1 MESNNLMNKE
11 IFKTQALSASLEDYL
26 KEIYVLSLDGQEVRV
41 TDLAKCLG
49 LTKPSVNRAIY
60 TLRDH
65 GLLTHEHYGRISLTD
80 DGRKAAKRIYEN
92 YKVLYRFLT
101 EVLGVDMETADKEAH
116 LMEHALSKDTRKRL
130 KKHIKNKIMTTR
142 KTGGLL

>member
-1 MESNNLMNKE
+1 MAADE
-11 IFKTQALSASLEDYL
+11 IRQTEIQTGLPLSASLEDYL
-26 KEIYVLSLDGQEVRV
+26 KEVLVLSQEGQEVRV

-49 LTKPSVNRAIY
+49 LTKPSVNRAIN
-60 TLRDH
+60 TLKDQ
-65 GLLTHEHYGRISLTD
+65 GLLVHEHYGRISLTEE
-80 DGRKAAKRIYEN
+80 GRKAAKRIYDN

-130 KKHIKNKIMTTR
+130 KKHIKSFR
-142 KTGGLL
+142 